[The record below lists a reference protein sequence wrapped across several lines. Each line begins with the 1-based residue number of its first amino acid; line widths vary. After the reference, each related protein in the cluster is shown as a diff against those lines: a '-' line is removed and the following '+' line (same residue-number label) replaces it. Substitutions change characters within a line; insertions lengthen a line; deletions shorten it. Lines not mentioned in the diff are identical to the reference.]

1 MAKEN
6 DAIYRRQSFFVMS
19 VVSSDGSTEIHA
31 ASVAL
36 GNDSAQFLW
45 LQVTALDA
53 ET

>member
-1 MAKEN
+1 MP
-6 DAIYRRQSFFVMS
+6 
-19 VVSSDGSTEIHA
+19 VVSCDGSTEIRA

-36 GNDSAQFLW
+36 DNDSAQFLW